1 VGDGGKLEAI
11 CGILGASSTLQWSPQ
26 FHLSSL
32 ERIHF
37 TAAVAI
43 FYWFNWS
50 TWEERNYSLL
60 SPSTQ
65 RQKKNLVSTVC
76 WWNPLPTALINH
88 AGVMLHCCRNS
99 VELKLWNQS
108 SACLP
113 STACMATGCTSWTDT
128 STLLDTCIQN
138 AQELCLRHQNIDA
151 VIGVAVKAWLS
162 SDQPYTVPCFAS
174 PHLLTSTWNIHL
186 SKTFRTVSG
195 SWGGILS
202 HHNIQMGMLKSW
214 DLQRE
219 LQCWMELGR
228 LGDGHFRAEEVK
240 GRERECVSV
249 CVCGWM
255 GWVSYNIHIVPPS
268 ELSTLIRFFFQKC
281 WFF

>member
-1 VGDGGKLEAI
+1 MV
-11 CGILGASSTLQWSPQ
+11 SSIP
-26 FHLSSL
+26 LSSL

-50 TWEERNYSLL
+50 TWEERNFSLL

-99 VELKLWNQS
+99 VESKLWNQS

-113 STACMATGCTSWTDT
+113 STACMATGCTFLMHI

-138 AQELCLRHQNIDA
+138 AQELCLRHQDIDA
-151 VIGVAVKAWLS
+151 AIGVAVKAWLAMAVFRSTMYCCRFCFSPPHNFHLEHS
-162 SDQPYTVPCFAS
+162 SEQN
-174 PHLLTSTWNIHL
+174 L
-186 SKTFRTVSG
+186 
-195 SWGGILS
+195 
-202 HHNIQMGMLKSW
+202 
-214 DLQRE
+214 
-219 LQCWMELGR
+219 
-228 LGDGHFRAEEVK
+228 
-240 GRERECVSV
+240 
-249 CVCGWM
+249 
-255 GWVSYNIHIVPPS
+255 
-268 ELSTLIRFFFQKC
+268 
-281 WFF
+281 

>member
-1 VGDGGKLEAI
+1 
-11 CGILGASSTLQWSPQ
+11 
-26 FHLSSL
+26 
-32 ERIHF
+32 
-37 TAAVAI
+37 
-43 FYWFNWS
+43 
-50 TWEERNYSLL
+50 
-60 SPSTQ
+60 
-65 RQKKNLVSTVC
+65 LVSTVC

-219 LQCWMELGR
+219 LQL
-228 LGDGHFRAEEVK
+228 LDGAWKVRRWAFSGWWGEGE
-240 GRERECVSV
+240 RERV
-249 CVCGWM
+249 CVCVCVWM
-255 GWVSYNIHIVPPS
+255 DGLGV
-268 ELSTLIRFFFQKC
+268 L
-281 WFF
+281 